1 MKIEHL
7 IESISAKNAIHG
19 KKLQKNF
26 ASLSEDE
33 NYIKNYNTFITK
45 YKVILEKKDLTF
57 NDAINYYLKMISDF
71 NEGFYKNQ

>member
-7 IESISAKNAIHG
+7 IESISAKNPIHG

-33 NYIKNYNTFITK
+33 NHIKNNTFITK

-57 NDAINYYLKMISDF
+57 NDAINYYLNMISDF
-71 NEGFYKNQ
+71 NE